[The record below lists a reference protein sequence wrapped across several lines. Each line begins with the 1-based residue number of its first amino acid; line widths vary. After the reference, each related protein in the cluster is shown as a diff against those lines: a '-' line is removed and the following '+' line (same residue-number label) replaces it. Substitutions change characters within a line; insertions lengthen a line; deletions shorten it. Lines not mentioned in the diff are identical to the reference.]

1 MAQNVL
7 VSFFLL
13 LFRFLLFRLLEVDFF
28 ALVELCQLEGQLGK
42 VLLDQTALEEAG
54 NHRQAQGDHVGL
66 K

>member
-42 VLLDQTALEEAG
+42 VLLDQAALEEAG
-54 NHRQAQGDHVGL
+54 NHRQTHGDHVGL